1 MKALYERCCGI
12 DVHKQIVVA
21 CLKCGKK
28 QEIREFGTTTEELRS
43 LTEWLSDSK
52 CQMIAMESTGSYWK
66 PLYNIF
72 ELSSLAAI
80 VVNARDMRNVPGHK
94 TDIKDA
100 EWIADL
106 LQHGLLRA
114 SYIPNREQRELRELS
129 RYRKSLIEERARELN
144 RLQKMLEGGNIKLA
158 SVVSD
163 INGRSARNLLTH
175 MLKRDTS
182 LTKEEVSSLV
192 RGRLRHKV
200 EAIMKAL
207 DGFLTPLQKQ
217 LMLKVVD
224 HIDDMTKRIGEMD
237 DLMNQ
242 YLTEYHEAIQKLDEI
257 PGIGRQS
264 AETILAETGLDMSRF
279 PTAKHFS
286 NWAGLAPGNNES
298 AGKRRYGRTTKGNIT
313 LKTTLIQC
321 AKAAVKKTDS
331 FLSAQYQRLVVRR
344 GANRATVAVAHTMLI
359 SIYHMLKNNVP
370 FTDLGADYYNRFNTK
385 SKIQHYLKKLKQLG
399 WELDSATIPTAAV

>member
-12 DVHKQIVVA
+12 DVHKRIVVA

-80 VVNARDMRNVPGHK
+80 VVNARDMRNVPGRK

-129 RYRKSLIEERARELN
+129 HYRKSLIEERARELN
-144 RLQKMLEGGNIKLA
+144 RLQKMLEGGNVKLA

-163 INGRSARNLLTH
+163 VNGRSARNLLKA
-175 MLKRDTS
+175 MLEKDDPLTEERVSQLVHGS
-182 LTKEEVSSLV
+182 LRPKVDAITK
-192 RGRLRHKV
+192 
-200 EAIMKAL
+200 AMN
-207 DGFLTPLQKQ
+207 GFLTPMEKALIR
-217 LMLKVVD
+217 KVVD

-237 DLMNQ
+237 DMLRD
-242 YLTEYHEAIQKLDEI
+242 YLQPYEEAIAKLDEI
-257 PGIGRQS
+257 PGIARRS
-264 AETILAETGLDMSRF
+264 AETILIETGLDMSRF
-279 PTAKHFS
+279 PSARHIS
-286 NWAGLAPGNNES
+286 SWAGLAPGNNES
-298 AGKRRYGRTTKGNIT
+298 AGKRRRSRTTHGNST
-313 LKTTLIQC
+313 LKSALVQC
-321 AKAAVKKTDS
+321 AKVASKCKCY
-331 FLSAQYQRLVVRR
+331 FRAQYQRIVIRR
-344 GANRATVAVAHTMLI
+344 GANRATVAVAHSMLI
-359 SIYHMLKNNVP
+359 AIYHMLKDNQS
-370 FTDLGADYYNRFNTK
+370 FRDLGEDFYLAVNRAK
-385 SKIQHYLKKLKQLG
+385 KINHYLKQLERLG
-399 WELDSATIPTAAV
+399 WTQNAALATA

>member
-12 DVHKQIVVA
+12 DVHKRIVVA

-28 QEIREFGTTTEELRS
+28 QEIREFATTTEELRS

-80 VVNARDMRNVPGHK
+80 VVNARDMRNVPGRK

-175 MLKRDTS
+175 MP
-182 LTKEEVSSLV
+182 SSI
-192 RGRLRHKV
+192 H
-200 EAIMKAL
+200 
-207 DGFLTPLQKQ
+207 P
-217 LMLKVVD
+217 
-224 HIDDMTKRIGEMD
+224 
-237 DLMNQ
+237 
-242 YLTEYHEAIQKLDEI
+242 
-257 PGIGRQS
+257 
-264 AETILAETGLDMSRF
+264 
-279 PTAKHFS
+279 
-286 NWAGLAPGNNES
+286 
-298 AGKRRYGRTTKGNIT
+298 
-313 LKTTLIQC
+313 
-321 AKAAVKKTDS
+321 
-331 FLSAQYQRLVVRR
+331 
-344 GANRATVAVAHTMLI
+344 
-359 SIYHMLKNNVP
+359 
-370 FTDLGADYYNRFNTK
+370 
-385 SKIQHYLKKLKQLG
+385 
-399 WELDSATIPTAAV
+399 